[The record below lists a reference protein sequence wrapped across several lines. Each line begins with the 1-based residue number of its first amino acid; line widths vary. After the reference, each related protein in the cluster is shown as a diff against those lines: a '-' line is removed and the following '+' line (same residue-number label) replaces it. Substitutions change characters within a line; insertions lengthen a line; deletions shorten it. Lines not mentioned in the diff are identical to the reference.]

1 MATCPAKIYSF
12 CYSESGGGDGYW
24 GTNSC
29 LWWKEINVHF
39 IFFFQ
44 SAIEHSPV
52 ADQYLLD
59 RLGIGQSRYLVIDC
73 VQRFNG
79 GFMELS
85 FELSLM
91 DSEAMHVPLD
101 GLRTTE
107 GF

>member
-1 MATCPAKIYSF
+1 MDT
-12 CYSESGGGDGYW
+12 GGQIAAFGEKKLMCI
-24 GTNSC
+24 S
-29 LWWKEINVHF
+29 
-39 IFFFQ
+39 FFFQ

-79 GFMELS
+79 GFMELP

-101 GLRTTE
+101 GL
-107 GF
+107 

>member
-1 MATCPAKIYSF
+1 M
-12 CYSESGGGDGYW
+12 
-24 GTNSC
+24 
-29 LWWKEINVHF
+29 
-39 IFFFQ
+39 
-44 SAIEHSPV
+44 

-101 GLRTTE
+101 GL
-107 GF
+107 

>member
-1 MATCPAKIYSF
+1 MDTGGQIAAFGEKKLMCISF
-12 CYSESGGGDGYW
+12 
-24 GTNSC
+24 
-29 LWWKEINVHF
+29 
-39 IFFFQ
+39 FFFQ